1 MVNTNRLD
9 ITKTII
15 FLVVFIVVL
24 LVYYKKFLKIQ
35 ESESK
40 PKQMIKR
47 ILYIFII
54 VGLINT
60 FSYTTDKTLKIMLL
74 VLILAGI
81 TIYNI
86 HHSLK
91 KCKDISFQYKLTLY
105 VRIIL
110 VIIMVAVLINFVNN
124 NELFS
129 FLYEDF
135 VRDTGSEFVG
145 RGSRT
150 TDTIDLSQRD
160 KMPEYCPDMKTYT
173 SNTAEINK
181 WNDLTNEEKNNCL
194 VSHSGSDG
202 DKGERNDI
210 YSNVYN

>member
-1 MVNTNRLD
+1 MVDTNRLD

-54 VGLINT
+54 IGLINT

-110 VIIMVAVLINFVNN
+110 VIIMVAVLINFVND

-135 VRDTGSEFVG
+135 VRDTGSDFVG

-202 DKGERNDI
+202 GKGERNDI

>member
-1 MVNTNRLD
+1 MVDTNRLD

-40 PKQMIKR
+40 PKQMVKR

-54 VGLINT
+54 IGLINT
-60 FSYTTDKTLKIMLL
+60 FSYTNDKILKIMLL

-110 VIIMVAVLINFVNN
+110 VIIMVAVLINFVND

-135 VRDTGSEFVG
+135 VRDTGSDFVG

-150 TDTIDLSQRD
+150 TYTIDLSQRD

-194 VSHSGSDG
+194 VSHSGSDRG
-202 DKGERNDI
+202 KGERNDI

>member
-1 MVNTNRLD
+1 MVDTNRLD
-9 ITKTII
+9 MKKTII

-24 LVYYKKFLKIQ
+24 LVYYKKFLTIQ
-35 ESESK
+35 DNETK

-54 VGLINT
+54 IGLINT

-81 TIYNI
+81 TIYNV

-91 KCKDISFQYKLTLY
+91 NCKDISFQYKLTLY
-105 VRIIL
+105 VRII
-110 VIIMVAVLINFVNN
+110 IIIIILAILINFVNN

-129 FLYEDF
+129 FLYKDF
-135 VRDTGSEFVG
+135 VRDPGSDFVG
-145 RGSRT
+145 GGTQT
-150 TDTIDLSQRD
+150 TYTIDLSKRD
-160 KMPEYCPDMKTYT
+160 KIPDYCPDMKTYT
-173 SNTAEINK
+173 SNTDQINI
-181 WNDLTNEEKNNCL
+181 WNRLSSEQKNNCL
-194 VSHSGSDG
+194 VSHSASDG

>member
-1 MVNTNRLD
+1 MVDTNRLD
-9 ITKTII
+9 IKKTII

-24 LVYYKKFLKIQ
+24 VIYYKKFLTILDN
-35 ESESK
+35 ESK

-60 FSYTTDKTLKIMLL
+60 FSYTNDKTLKIMLL

-110 VIIMVAVLINFVNN
+110 VIIMVAVLINFVND

-135 VRDTGSEFVG
+135 VRDKGSDFVG
-145 RGSRT
+145 RKRRSN
-150 TDTIDLSQRD
+150 DTIDLSKRD
-160 KMPEYCPDMKTYT
+160 KIPDYCPDMNTYT
-173 SNTAEINK
+173 SNTDQINI
-181 WNDLTNEEKNNCL
+181 WNRLSSEQKNNCL
-194 VSHSGSDG
+194 VSHSSSDG

>member
-1 MVNTNRLD
+1 MVDTVDLD
-9 ITKTII
+9 MKKTLI
-15 FLVVFIVVL
+15 FLIVFIVVL
-24 LVYYKKFLKIQ
+24 LVYYKKILTIQ
-35 ESESK
+35 DNETK

-54 VGLINT
+54 IGLINT

-74 VLILAGI
+74 VVILAGI
-81 TIYNI
+81 TIYNV

-110 VIIMVAVLINFVNN
+110 VIITLAILINFVNN

-129 FLYEDF
+129 FLYKDF
-135 VRDTGSEFVG
+135 VRDPGSDFVG
-145 RGSRT
+145 GGSRT
-150 TDTIDLSQRD
+150 TYTIDLSQRD
-160 KMPEYCPDMKTYT
+160 EMPDYCPDMKTYT

-202 DKGERNDI
+202 GKGERNDI